1 MNLGCLQGLL
11 FPPYSP
17 HPRIRNVWGLNLTA
31 EENGNYKKENLRS
44 SYTLQIVGAFSHF
57 LCLLCMFQTYMH
69 TQISQLNIL
78 QSHIQGLL

>member
-1 MNLGCLQGLL
+1 MFG
-11 FPPYSP
+11 
-17 HPRIRNVWGLNLTA
+17 GLNLTA

-57 LCLLCMFQTYMH
+57 LCLLCIFQTYMH

-78 QSHIQGLL
+78 AKSHSGFVVVLNRSYCNQQQKH